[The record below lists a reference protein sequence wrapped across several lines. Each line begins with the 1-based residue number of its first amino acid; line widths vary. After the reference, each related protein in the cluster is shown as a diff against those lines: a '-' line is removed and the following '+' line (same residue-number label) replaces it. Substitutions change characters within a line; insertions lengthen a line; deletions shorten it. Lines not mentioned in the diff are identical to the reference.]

1 MNDTPLKSICKTAK
15 AIADL
20 LGEDCETVVHDI
32 LAKPVPTIVVI
43 YNGHVSRRDYDST
56 KSIYGED
63 VTIADQ
69 RWKIIGDDDVFTC
82 RIVTPEGRVIKTVS
96 IDFIGEGYH
105 YVLGINYD
113 VTVVDRMNR
122 YLSRLLQD
130 GGYSDLNSA
139 VFQTL
144 NEAVERALYS
154 IGEPPNKLSADQRK
168 YIVRM
173 LNGQNLFT
181 VQKAIPFVA
190 EKLGVSRTTI
200 YNYLK
205 EMGNEKGD

>member
-1 MNDTPLKSICKTAK
+1 MKDTPLTSICKTAK

-32 LAKPVPTIVVI
+32 LAKPVPAIVVI
-43 YNGHVSRRDYDST
+43 YNGHVSRRDYAST

-63 VTIADQ
+63 VTIGDR
-69 RWKIIGDDDVFTC
+69 RWKIIGDDEVFTC
-82 RIVTPEGRVIKTVS
+82 RIVTPEGRVIKTAS

-113 VTVVDRMNR
+113 VTAVDRMNR
-122 YLSRLLQD
+122 YLTRLLKD
-130 GGYSDLNSA
+130 EGYADINSA

-144 NEAVERALYS
+144 NEAVEKALYS
-154 IGEPPNKLSADQRK
+154 LGEPPDKLSADQRK
-168 YIVRM
+168 YIVRV
-173 LNGQNLFT
+173 LNDQNLFT

-205 EMGNEKGD
+205 EAGSERGG